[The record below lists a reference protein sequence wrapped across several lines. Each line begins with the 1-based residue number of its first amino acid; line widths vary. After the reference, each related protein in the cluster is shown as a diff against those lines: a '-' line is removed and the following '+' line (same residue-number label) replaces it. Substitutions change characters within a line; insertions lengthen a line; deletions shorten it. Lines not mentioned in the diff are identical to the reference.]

1 MRPRAAALALV
12 LAIPTLTS
20 CDQRERDAA
29 GVAHDTLTATP
40 LVATESELVGNVTGM
55 AVGDDGRLYITDF
68 SLKHVLSI
76 TADGGDPRIM
86 GREGS
91 GPGEFAMPMSLT
103 AAGDSVRVYDMS
115 HGTVQVFSRAG
126 SHVRS
131 FNTGAPD
138 GAVGRAFAR
147 DGRFAFATGGIDS
160 TLVTLI
166 DTDGEPVLSF
176 GRPLVPPSTM
186 WDFTAMKAAIR
197 EGRVP
202 DQFRNDAL
210 PVWLD
215 DGGVVLAF
223 YADPEVRKYDASGDE
238 VWTTVLT
245 DPVLEHAFAEFVRR
259 NTEDPNPARLF
270 RLNYIADAFATGGAV
285 WLLLAADDGPAVI
298 LVLDAGTGEMLRR
311 RVVHGVSSASRFA
324 MDAQAGRL
332 YIASG
337 DDASIVA
344 VDLPE
349 Q

>member
-1 MRPRAAALALV
+1 MMTRAAAFALV
-12 LAIPTLTS
+12 LVIPVAAS
-20 CDQRERDAA
+20 CDRQERG
-29 GVAHDTLTATP
+29 GVGVLHDTLTATP

-55 AVGDDGRLYITDF
+55 AVGDEGRLYVTDF
-68 SLKHVLSI
+68 SLKQVLSI
-76 TADGGDPRIM
+76 APDGTDPRVM

-91 GPGEFAMPMSLT
+91 GPGEFAMPMYLT
-103 AAGDSVRVYDMS
+103 AADDSVRVYDMS
-115 HGTVQVFSRAG
+115 HGTVQVFSGAG

-138 GAVGRAFAR
+138 GAIGRAFAR
-147 DGRFAFATGGIDS
+147 DGRFAYATGGLDS
-160 TLVTLI
+160 TLVAVI
-166 DTDGEPVLSF
+166 DSDGEPVLSF
-176 GRPLVPPSTM
+176 GRPLVPPISM

-215 DGGVVLAF
+215 DGGIVLAF
-223 YADPEVRKYDASGDE
+223 YADPEVRKYDAAGNA

-259 NTEDPNPARLF
+259 NMEDPNPARLF
-270 RLNYIADAFATGGAV
+270 RLYYIADALATDGTV

-298 LVLDAGTGEMLRR
+298 LVLDATTGELLRR

-324 MDAQAGRL
+324 VDAARGRL
-332 YIASG
+332 YIASR

-349 Q
+349 